1 MKLRH
6 QWLLIPTIIILCILL
21 SGCALR
27 AQAREVDQLLVMQ
40 TMGVDVG
47 GGGVLLSLSSA
58 AGGDAEADRK
68 PVRLEGRGPSIT
80 EALERIRAGAN
91 EEDLFCAHIGHLL
104 IGEAA
109 ARQGI
114 APYLDYVCRSG
125 DLRLSV
131 PVYILRGST
140 ARDAVLGVGDESFGI
155 CDALDSVDADLRPR
169 GDGYT
174 ATAAD
179 ILRDLARSGS
189 ALVCAVSLRPSA
201 EKDQSAEAG
210 EAPDTVLPDG
220 YAVLKDG
227 KLCGYLDREQALGAG
242 FLTGHTGLSEL
253 AVTDQA
259 GLPVTLML
267 TGGSCSLE
275 PRFDEEGQLSALDV
289 SIEAEAV
296 LAESARGA
304 TELSYL
310 QMMLERALSERV
322 REVLQLSK
330 QWEADFLGLGGQLEL
345 LAPGRMQAQSPDFAA
360 RWPSLPLTV
369 SVSARVTG
377 TGDVEAVP

>member
-1 MKLRH
+1 MNLRH
-6 QWLLIPTIIILCILL
+6 SLPLISTIIIVSTFLT
-21 SGCALR
+21 GCGLR
-27 AQAREVDQLLVMQ
+27 SQAREVDQLLVVQ
-40 TMGVDVG
+40 TMGVDIA
-47 GGGVLLSLSSA
+47 GGGVQLSLSSA
-58 AGGDAEADRK
+58 AGGDAEADRA
-68 PVRLEGRGPSIT
+68 PVRLEGQGPSIT
-80 EALERIRAGAN
+80 AALERIRVGAN

-114 APYLDYVCRSG
+114 LPCLDYVCRSG

-131 PVYILRGST
+131 PLYILRDSA
-140 ARDAVLGVGDESFGI
+140 ARDAVLGVGDDSFGI

-179 ILRDLARSGS
+179 ILRDLERSGS

-210 EAPDTVLPDG
+210 EAPDTVLPAG
-220 YAVLKDG
+220 YAVMKDG
-227 KLCGYLDREQALGAG
+227 KLCGFLDREQALGVG
-242 FLTGHTGLSEL
+242 FLTGHTGLCEL

-275 PRFDEEGQLSALDV
+275 PRFDSDGQLSTLGV
-289 SIEAEAV
+289 NIEVEAV
-296 LAESARGA
+296 LAESTRGS

-310 QMMLERALSERV
+310 QMMLERVLSGRV

-330 QWEADFLGLGGQLEL
+330 QWDADFLGLGEQLEM
-345 LAPGRMQAQSPDFAA
+345 LAPVRMRAQSPVFAE
-360 RWPSLPLTV
+360 RWPSLPLIV
-369 SVSARVTG
+369 SVSSRITG
-377 TGDVEAVP
+377 TGDVEDGT